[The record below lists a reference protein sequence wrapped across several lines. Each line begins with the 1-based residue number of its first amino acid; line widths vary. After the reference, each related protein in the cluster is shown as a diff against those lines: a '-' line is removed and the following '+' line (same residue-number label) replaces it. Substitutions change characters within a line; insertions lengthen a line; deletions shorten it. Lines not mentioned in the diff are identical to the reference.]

1 MRTNVGTLLIHQCSE
16 QIFDRQYISV
26 CIQRERERERRK
38 VFFLILK
45 GYFLK
50 YASHNV
56 RATDGTYS
64 EI

>member
-1 MRTNVGTLLIHQCSE
+1 MWELYSFINAVSKFLTDSIYL
-16 QIFDRQYISV
+16 SV
-26 CIQRERERERRK
+26 YRERERERRK

>member
-26 CIQRERERERRK
+26 CIQREREEGI
-38 VFFLILK
+38 FFLILK

-50 YASHNV
+50 YFYASHNV
-56 RATDGTYS
+56 TATDGTYF